1 MQPRARAAPAAA
13 GVNHG
18 GPPAAAPPP
27 RRRPAARASAPT
39 HAVSHTDLLER
50 DNARMEDRLEALR
63 AQLDAQK
70 RQAAALRSSNSA
82 GSLWSRGAAAGSL
95 SRHADAVLDAKKRAL
110 KAKRLDSVAFIG
122 RVALPSSESPAGS
135 ATSSRTRLEP
145 LRPGSGSVAGDSV
158 RSSPLPQ
165 TEQGQ
170 HQQARRTWDETARSS
185 PEPRAKPRAKPSVAA
200 AAAAAAAPIRLWEAD
215 VDEVGL
221 KRAAADTRMHRSA
234 DTILAQHVHDTDA
247 PAPPSAPSAQ
257 VLVPAQTSWSV
268 PEVFLLAQDSDLAD
282 TSITAG
288 PTAETDTDT
297 DSDSQPVHAKPTSA
311 LADLLAGASDDLNA
325 ADGPRMTTLQSH
337 YKYDVLHADE
347 DSPYEPLP
355 PAPAA
360 EDLREGT
367 YSESAVRADFQAALL
382 EWRRGR
388 NPEREPEPEP
398 TNALRDGTYD
408 EAAARA
414 DFQAALMAWRND
426 ASTPAVLPKRPATT
440 ATCAAGTDA
449 GVLRPWSPDAVALSF
464 EPEMSY
470 LDRLLLRKL
479 RTETPA
485 VAQAE
490 EGSRKE

>member
-1 MQPRARAAPAAA
+1 MQPRARDAPAAGA
-13 GVNHG
+13 NPS

-27 RRRPAARASAPT
+27 RRRPGARASAPT
-39 HAVSHTDLLER
+39 HAISHTDLLER

-95 SRHADAVLDAKKRAL
+95 SRHADAVLDARKRAL

-122 RVALPSSESPAGS
+122 RVALPASESPTGS
-135 ATSSRTRLEP
+135 AASSRTRLEP
-145 LRPGSGSVAGDSV
+145 LRPGSGSVADDSV
-158 RSSPLPQ
+158 RSSPLPH
-165 TEQGQ
+165 TEQSQ
-170 HQQARRTWDETARSS
+170 QQQAGRRTWDSTARST
-185 PEPRAKPRAKPSVAA
+185 PEPSSKASVG
-200 AAAAAAAPIRLWEAD
+200 AAAPIRLWEAD
-215 VDEVGL
+215 IDAVAP
-221 KRAAADTRMHRSA
+221 KHAADTRMHRSA
-234 DTILAQHVHDTDA
+234 DATTTAQRVQDTDE
-247 PAPPSAPSAQ
+247 PAPLPAVPSAQ

-268 PEVFLLAQDSDLAD
+268 PEGFLLAQDIDLAD
-282 TSITAG
+282 ASSAATRRSPDTAAASFT
-288 PTAETDTDT
+288 PAT
-297 DSDSQPVHAKPTSA
+297 DSDTQPMPAKPTSA
-311 LADLLAGASDDLNA
+311 LADLLAGPADDLA
-325 ADGPRMTTLQSH
+325 ATDGPRMTTLQSH

-367 YSESAVRADFQAALL
+367 YSESAARADFQAALL
-382 EWRRGR
+382 EWRRSR
-388 NPEREPEPEP
+388 NPEPEPEP
-398 TNALRDGTYD
+398 TKDLRDGTYD

-426 ASTPAVLPKRPATT
+426 ASTSATLPKRPATT

-449 GVLRPWSPDAVALSF
+449 DAMRQWSPEAVALSF

-479 RTETPA
+479 RAETPV

-490 EGSRKE
+490 EGSGLE

>member
-1 MQPRARAAPAAA
+1 MSTSFSTRSPDPARTLPRTHATSTTGANP
-13 GVNHG
+13 G
-18 GPPAAAPPP
+18 GPPTAAPPP
-27 RRRPAARASAPT
+27 RRRPVRASVPT
-39 HAVSHTDLLER
+39 HVLSHTDLLER

-122 RVALPSSESPAGS
+122 RVSLPASESPTGS
-135 ATSSRTRLEP
+135 AASSRTRLEP

-158 RSSPLPQ
+158 RSSPLPH

-170 HQQARRTWDETARSS
+170 QHPGRRTWDSTARST
-185 PEPRAKPRAKPSVAA
+185 PEPSTKASV
-200 AAAAAAAPIRLWEAD
+200 AAAAPIRLWETDIDA
-215 VDEVGL
+215 V
-221 KRAAADTRMHRSA
+221 APTHAADTRMHRSA
-234 DTILAQHVHDTDA
+234 NTTTEQRVDNTDA
-247 PAPPSAPSAQ
+247 PAPPPAPSAQ
-257 VLVPAQTSWSV
+257 ILVPAQSSWSV
-268 PEVFLLAQDSDLAD
+268 PEVFLLAQDIDLAN
-282 TSITAG
+282 TSTAAR
-288 PTAETDTDT
+288 PSAETDTDT
-297 DSDSQPVHAKPTSA
+297 QPVPAKPTSA
-311 LADLLAGASDDLNA
+311 LAVLLASPTDNSTPT
-325 ADGPRMTTLQSH
+325 DGPRMTTLQSH
-337 YKYDVLHADE
+337 FKYDVLHGE
-347 DSPYEPLP
+347 DSPFEPLP

-367 YSESAVRADFQAALL
+367 YSESAARADFQAALL
-382 EWRRGR
+382 EWRRSR
-388 NPEREPEPEP
+388 NPEPSPKP
-398 TNALRDGTYD
+398 ANDLRDGTYD

-426 ASTPAVLPKRPATT
+426 ASTPAPLPIRPATT

-449 GVLRPWSPDAVALSF
+449 GLMRPWSPEAVALSF

-479 RTETPA
+479 RAETPA

-490 EGSRKE
+490 EGGGVE